1 MRTIIKA
8 GATAVFVSFIT
19 VSEAFA
25 WCGLTG
31 DCGLTPAT
39 TEPVATPEFDG
50 PGAVAAI
57 ALLVSIAAVIYQ
69 RVRK

>member
-8 GATAVFVSFIT
+8 GTTAMFMSFLM

-31 DCGLTPAT
+31 DCGLTPAA
-39 TEPVATPEFDG
+39 EPVAAPEFDG

-57 ALLVSIAAVIYQ
+57 ALLVSIVAVVYQ
-69 RVRK
+69 RARR